1 MANPRTIRVHG
12 LREMSLAFS
21 KADKDLKKNLRST
34 LREVAEPVRSDAE
47 ALASSQ
53 ITNIGDRWSQMRT
66 GVTSKVVYVAPRQRG
81 RRGGH
86 RRPNL
91 ANLLMDR
98 AMAPALEA
106 NAGEI
111 EDACEDMLD
120 KIARD
125 WGR

>member
-1 MANPRTIRVHG
+1 MASPRTIKVHG

-34 LREVAEPVRSDAE
+34 LREVAEPVREE
-47 ALASSQ
+47 AASRASHE
-53 ITNIGDRWSQMRT
+53 IRNIGPRWSQMRV
-66 GVTSKVVYVAPRQRG
+66 GVTSKVVYVAPRQRS
-81 RRGGH
+81 RGGS

-91 ANLLMDR
+91 ASLLMER
-98 AMAPALEA
+98 AMEPALEA
-106 NAGEI
+106 NAGQI